1 MPIPPP
7 EAANLAESGF
17 PLQDFLGFEIENAE
31 GSATASLVVGH
42 QHLNPYGMLH
52 GSVPHAL
59 LDTAMGAAV
68 GSVIDEGNLCVTIE
82 MHVRYVRGV
91 SEGRISATVNVIHA
105 GRRIVHLEGKIVDD
119 DDRVIATATSSFA
132 VINPPS

>member
-1 MPIPPP
+1 MSIPPP
-7 EAANLAESGF
+7 EAANLAQAAF
-17 PLQDFLGFEIENAE
+17 PLQDFLGFEIDHGE
-31 GSATASLVVGH
+31 GSATASLVIGH

-68 GSVIDEGNLCVTIE
+68 GSVIDEGNLCATIE
-82 MHVRYVRGV
+82 MQVRYVRGV
-91 SEGRISATVNVIHA
+91 SEGRIRASVNVIHA
-105 GRRIVHLEGKIVDD
+105 GRRIVHLEGKIVGD

-132 VINPPS
+132 VITPP